1 MNENMTEKSKDN
13 KVKEVQK
20 RYQAELTR
28 YQRQIE
34 KTKEIL
40 ERRKPR

>member
-1 MNENMTEKSKDN
+1 MTEKSKDN
-13 KVKEVQK
+13 KVRQEVQK